1 MAAAKT
7 TSFETLPLG
16 GRIALLGLL
25 LALVGVI
32 YATALHFPLDADI
45 EASKRRYAQLQED
58 MQNAQ
63 AKQRAFLALQQ
74 ELAER
79 EAEDREL
86 LKVLPQKAEMAVFLE
101 SLNQTAELS
110 GLRIERVEPRPEES
124 ADLYT
129 RIPVALTLTGRFLQ
143 LAKFFYNV
151 SQLKRAINM
160 ENISLTDPK
169 VNENDEVEIKV
180 SVRATTFRQPD
191 AATARQGGQ

>member
-1 MAAAKT
+1 MAAMKSPA
-7 TSFETLPLG
+7 FDTLSLP

-25 LALVGVI
+25 LGLLGAI
-32 YATALHFPLDADI
+32 YFSVFHLPLDSDMRSA
-45 EASKRRYAQLQED
+45 ENRYAQLQDE
-58 MQNAQ
+58 MQGAVNR
-63 AKQRAFLALQQ
+63 QREFLALEQ
-74 ELAER
+74 ELAAR
-79 EAEDREL
+79 EVEDREL
-86 LKVLPQKAEMAVFLE
+86 KKVLPQKAEMAVFLE

-129 RIPVALTLTGRFLQ
+129 RIPVALTLTGRYLQ

-160 ENISLTDPK
+160 ENISLSDPR
-169 VNENDEVEIKV
+169 VSPNDEVEIKV

-191 AATARQGGQ
+191 AAGGGQ